1 MKKLYIA
8 PEMEILESELEGFL
22 AASATVPHYEPGQG
36 KNLPGGWSIDAHGQD
51 GDFESEDDY
60 EYEY

>member
-22 AASATVPHYEPGQG
+22 AASATVPHYEPG
-36 KNLPGGWSIDAHGQD
+36 KGGWSIDAHGQD

>member
-1 MKKLYIA
+1 MKKKYVA
-8 PEMEILESELEGFL
+8 PEMEILDAEIEGFL
-22 AASATVPHYEPGQG
+22 AASGLEKENGYVGTQYNQALG
-36 KNLPGGWSIDAHGQD
+36 HGQD